1 MTPKNNL
8 VIGIIIAL
16 VVIAA
21 YDLEV
26 DLVKFVEGLPNL
38 VIVLEEMV
46 QVESKYIPSALWAML
61 ETIQMAFVGT
71 IIGVVIAL
79 PLSFLAAR
87 NLNSKFVYAPI
98 RALLAAIRTFPSIL
112 WALLFVIMVGSG
124 AFAGV
129 LAIIMYTVGF
139 IAKLQYESI
148 ETIDS
153 DPMDAVSS
161 IGVSKPQ
168 LIRYVV
174 IPESASHL
182 LGQILYMFDYNVRQT
197 SILGLVGAGGIGFY
211 IINYIKFFEYGKA
224 AVFMLVVLITV
235 LIIDWVSVKVRDKY
249 IIKSQRGMEVSSN

>member
-1 MTPKNNL
+1 M
-8 VIGIIIAL
+8 
-16 VVIAA
+16 
-21 YDLEV
+21 
-26 DLVKFVEGLPNL
+26 EGLPNL